1 MSAGAETIWLDV
13 RVRRWASWWTFRW
26 LWRQMG
32 HVPRWAIRI
41 RKADPPSKGPPMK
54 RLKVIIAR
62 DPLMERCSA
71 RAMSGLPARLVD
83 ADTGQ
88 ALDCVQ
94 DFSINIPMDGA
105 ITVDARLLVADIEV
119 RPGLS
124 ADEPAERE

>member
-1 MSAGAETIWLDV
+1 MPGEAETIWLDV
-13 RVRRWASWWTFRW
+13 RVRRWALRRPFRW

-32 HVPRWAIRI
+32 YIPRWAIRI
-41 RKADPPSKGPPMK
+41 RKADPPPKEPPMK

-62 DPLMERCSA
+62 DPLMERSSA

-94 DFSINIPMDGA
+94 DFSINVPMDGP
-105 ITVDARLLVADIEV
+105 ITVDARLLISDIEV
-119 RPGLS
+119 RPACPHGS
-124 ADEPAERE
+124 N

>member
-1 MSAGAETIWLDV
+1 MPDGTETIWLDV
-13 RVRRWASWWTFRW
+13 RVRRWAMRRPFRW
-26 LWRQMG
+26 LWRRMG
-32 HVPRWAIRI
+32 YVPRWAIRI
-41 RKADPPSKGPPMK
+41 RKADPPPKEPAMK

-71 RAMSGLPARLVD
+71 RAMSGSPARLVD

-119 RPGLS
+119 RPASPHGS
-124 ADEPAERE
+124 N

>member
-1 MSAGAETIWLDV
+1 MPGETETIWLDV
-13 RVRRWASWWTFRW
+13 RVRRWALRRPFRW

-32 HVPRWAIRI
+32 YVPRWAIRI
-41 RKADPPSKGPPMK
+41 RKADPPPKESPMK

-62 DPLMERCSA
+62 DPLMERSSA
-71 RAMSGLPARLVD
+71 HAMAGSPARLVD

-94 DFSINIPMDGA
+94 DFSINVPMDGP

-119 RPGLS
+119 RPASPHGS
-124 ADEPAERE
+124 N